1 MYIIYTKNCYEK
13 GYKRTLRWAQWFMP
27 IILAI
32 QRSGG
37 SWFEASPG
45 KQFARPYLEKK
56 THHKKKGLVKWL
68 KV

>member
-1 MYIIYTKNCYEK
+1 
-13 GYKRTLRWAQWFMP
+13 MP